1 MVMRKNKSAALRKP
15 DILESYYQVLIQ
27 EGLEGTSISKIAG
40 RIGIHPSLI
49 IHYFKNK
56 ENMKLE
62 LVELLIEKYESP
74 AMINFDHI
82 EDDEEHFNALI
93 SMIFSLQWSRTVDPS
108 VHFGFYYLSLRNEKI
123 RERFRVMFRWL
134 RDYLREKLV
143 YFNAKGVIKVN
154 DEKKAADYIVTL
166 MEGLEIHHQFLA
178 DGKPFEAFAQVAQ
191 KALVSALK
199 NGEF

>member
-1 MVMRKNKSAALRKP
+1 MRKNKSAALRKP

-27 EGLEGTSISKIAG
+27 EGLEGTSISKIAN

-62 LVELLIEKYESP
+62 LVDLLIEKYQSP

-82 EDDEEHFNALI
+82 EDDQEHFNAIIGRAFLDQVE
-93 SMIFSLQWSRTVDPS
+93 SNRGSRACT
-108 VHFGFYYLSLRNEKI
+108 FGFYYLSLRNEQI
-123 RERFRVMFRWL
+123 LARFRVMFKWL
-134 RDYLREKLV
+134 RDYLCEKLI
-143 YFNAKGVIKVN
+143 YFNDKGIVSVKDAI
-154 DEKKAADYIVTL
+154 KAADYIVTL
-166 MEGLEIHHQFLA
+166 MEGLEFHSQFLA
-178 DGKPFEAFAQVAQ
+178 DGKHFDDFAQSA
-191 KALVSALK
+191 KKTLVSALR